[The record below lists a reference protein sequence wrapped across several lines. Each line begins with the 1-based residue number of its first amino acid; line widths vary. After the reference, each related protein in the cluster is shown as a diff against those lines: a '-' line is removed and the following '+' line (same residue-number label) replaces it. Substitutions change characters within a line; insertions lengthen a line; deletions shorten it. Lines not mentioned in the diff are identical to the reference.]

1 MRSTMHNK
9 WPDYLMILHVYQQNQ
24 KEIDKIDIRMI
35 INKFIPRIYSRKQ
48 RFNSLQV
55 LQY

>member
-1 MRSTMHNK
+1 MHNK

-35 INKFIPRIYSRKQ
+35 ITKFIPRIYSRKQ